1 LCTFETHY
9 YLYMEFRTSGGF
21 SLLPVVVKNLLIINA
36 LLYLGKLS
44 LPIDL
49 DRWLAFWHW
58 ELANQIRQP
67 IDFFEPHQIFTY
79 MFMHGNFI
87 HLLFNMF
94 VLWMF
99 GKELENALGSKKFI
113 NFYLICGLISCV
125 VYAIMPYAGFGSFGM
140 MLGASGAVYGI
151 LVGFGMMYPNMQLM
165 LLFPPIPIKAKYLVG
180 IYIALDVFLG
190 FSGTNT
196 GIAHFAHLGGALGGF
211 LLMKFWLLKGR

>member
-1 LCTFETHY
+1 
-9 YLYMEFRTSGGF
+9 MEFRSSGGF

-44 LPIDL
+44 IPEVVFDF

-58 ELANQIRQP
+58 ELANQILQP

-99 GKELENALGSKKFI
+99 GKELENALGPKKFI